1 MNTLLKPTE
10 DIKVIDRLIMRLAS
24 PQSPSLCM
32 LIEQLPLIFRIV
44 VIESNPTKD
53 NKHEVVAEIFHEKV
67 SLRVKWV
74 ADHLDVRLIT
84 GCLVSIRWKG
94 QAFCEHGAVLISR
107 LVLVDNLTN
116 GISIFETVPIQWVND
131 RSLIKRAIAIQYQL
145 PPRYQKLINAI
156 LWDQKRFRQFLNF
169 PSSLQH
175 HHAIPQGNLIHT
187 LEVCEL
193 AQKVTLNETIN
204 SPLLILLCFLH
215 DIGKAGEY
223 WYHDKHQRFYLS
235 KRGQLIGHKLTA
247 FEWVVEVKNKYQ
259 IEINDSEW
267 LEILHG
273 ITATQGIADWT
284 GFRAPKTTESS
295 LISMID
301 NLSAKQSL

>member
-1 MNTLLKPTE
+1 MDTLLKSKD

-24 PQSPSLCM
+24 PHSPSLCM
-32 LIEQLPLIFRIV
+32 LIEQLPLIFRV
-44 VIESNPTKD
+44 VAIESKSTKD
-53 NKHEVVAEIFHEKV
+53 NKHEVVAEIFHEKA

-74 ADHLDVRLIT
+74 ADYLDTRLIT

-94 QAFCEHGAVLISR
+94 QAFCEHGAILISR
-107 LVLVDNLTN
+107 LVLVDGLTN
-116 GISIFETVPIQWVND
+116 GVIIFETVPNQWVKD
-131 RSLIKRAIAIQYQL
+131 RSLIGRAITIQHQL
-145 PPRYQKLINAI
+145 PPRYQKLINGI

-175 HHAIPQGNLIHT
+175 HHAIPHGNLIHT

-193 AQKVTLNETIN
+193 AQNVTLNETIN

-215 DIGKAGEY
+215 DIGKASEY

-235 KRGQLIGHKLTA
+235 TRGQLVGHKLTA
-247 FEWVVEVKNKYQ
+247 FEWVVEVKHKHQ
-259 IEINDSEW
+259 IEISESEW
-267 LEILHG
+267 LGILHG

-284 GFRAPKTTESS
+284 GFRAPKTAESS